1 MRLLKHFILR
11 RICFN
16 INGIQTVIKTFLEV
30 GFEVFH
36 PAEELLQQN
45 SNIVAANKNR

>member
-16 INGIQTVIKTFLEV
+16 INGIQTVIEAFLGV

>member
-16 INGIQTVIKTFLEV
+16 INGIQTVIKAFLGV

-45 SNIVAANKNR
+45 SKIVEANKNR